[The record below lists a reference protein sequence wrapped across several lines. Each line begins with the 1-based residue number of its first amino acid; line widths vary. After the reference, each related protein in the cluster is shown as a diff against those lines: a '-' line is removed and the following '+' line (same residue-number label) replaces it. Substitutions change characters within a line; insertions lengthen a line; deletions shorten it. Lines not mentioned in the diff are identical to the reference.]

1 MNDTNLPA
9 LRDKIE
15 AMEKINQLRVLEIIK
30 KTKMEFTENANG
42 IFINMSLLVPATIVE
57 INNYI
62 KYIKLQQLQ
71 LDQIENE
78 KGEIKKTFYKDNKD
92 KGSYR

>member
-1 MNDTNLPA
+1 MDNANLPA

-15 AMEKINQLRVLEIIK
+15 AMEKIHQLRVLEIIK
-30 KTKMEFTENANG
+30 KAKMEFTENANG

-71 LDQIENE
+71 LDQIEKE
-78 KGEIKKTFYKDNKD
+78 KVDLKKTFYKDNKG